1 MINIQTNFYLLK
13 IVMGNFDDCPEF
25 DNNFSE
31 ILFCIIIALFSP
43 RLLSPFKIVT
53 QYLVNIKSIFKS
65 LLNK

>member
-43 RLLSPFKIVT
+43 RLLSPFKIV
-53 QYLVNIKSIFKS
+53 SC
-65 LLNK
+65 